1 MTKEERKIYMT
12 SYRTANKRDIA
23 IKDAAYYAANIVKAR
38 AYYENNKDN
47 ISAYGLTYRANNKD
61 RIVAYQAVYSS
72 SNPEAARRAKHKRRA
87 LKLNCGGALSKGIT
101 EKLLTLQK
109 GKCACCK
116 KSVKDG
122 HHLDHIMPLAFYY
135 DFYGN
140 VETRADI
147 FLKTNF
153 NPEIKMTIKFKGIL
167 TTEEA
172 LAAVINNGHALRY
185 VHEQTPEAVL
195 AAVTQD
201 GYALQYVLSKDLFIS
216 IAAKLNIEI

>member
-1 MTKEERKIYMT
+1 MTKEERKIYLT

-122 HHLDHIMPLAFYY
+122 HHLDHIMPLALGGDNEDSNIQILCPSCNCSKGAKDPQ
-135 DFYGN
+135 DFMRSRG
-140 VETRADI
+140 
-147 FLKTNF
+147 FL
-153 NPEIKMTIKFKGIL
+153 L
-167 TTEEA
+167 
-172 LAAVINNGHALRY
+172 
-185 VHEQTPEAVL
+185 
-195 AAVTQD
+195 
-201 GYALQYVLSKDLFIS
+201 
-216 IAAKLNIEI
+216 